1 MSYDIYLRCPTCGQS
16 PDRLSPT
23 YNLGQIF
30 RLALQPLSNGIYS
43 LEGMT
48 GLESLPILMD
58 AHAAMSPSGS
68 RLQEFQALEPANGWG
83 SLDGARQTIATM
95 IESAT
100 RFPHSLWDVGGPI
113 KGDDGDA

>member
-1 MSYDIYLRCPTCGQS
+1 LSYDIYLRCPTCGQS

-30 RLALQPLSNGIYS
+30 RLALQPLTNGIYS

-48 GLESLPILMD
+48 GFESLPILEVARERMD
-58 AHAAMSPSGS
+58 A
-68 RLQEFQALEPANGWG
+68 RQEEFRALEPANGWG
-83 SLDGARQTIATM
+83 SLDGARKTIETM

-100 RFPHSLWDVGGPI
+100 RFPASLWDVGG
-113 KGDDGDA
+113 KVETS